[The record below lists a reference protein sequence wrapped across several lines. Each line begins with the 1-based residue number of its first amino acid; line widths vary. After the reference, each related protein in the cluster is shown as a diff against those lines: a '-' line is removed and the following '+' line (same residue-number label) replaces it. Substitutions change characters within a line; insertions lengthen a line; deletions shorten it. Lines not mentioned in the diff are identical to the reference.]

1 MSVQII
7 ATGLKDM
14 LEYVQAVPELA
25 EEAQALAVNDTAR
38 DEEVA
43 IRRDMEA
50 QINFPKGYLS
60 GERYGI
66 RRRATRQLA
75 EAVISGRDR
84 PTSLARFAGG
94 ANVANSRGR
103 PIFVRVKS
111 GQTAKLDR
119 AFLIEL
125 RNGNVGLAIRL
136 PEGQEPDK
144 AYKPVQLTR
153 RGGQLEPIWLLY
165 GPSVDQVLRGVSA
178 DRAPQI
184 AERLQRNFL
193 RQFSR
198 ISSRG

>member
-1 MSVQII
+1 MSIQII

-14 LEYVQAVPELA
+14 VEYIESLPEFA

-43 IRRDMEA
+43 IRRDMET

-94 ANVANSRGR
+94 ATVANSRGR

-111 GQTAKLDR
+111 GQTVKLDR

-144 AYKPVQLTR
+144 AYRPVQLTR

-165 GPSVDQVLRGVSA
+165 GPSVDQVLRGVA
-178 DRAPQI
+178 DDRAPQI
-184 AERLQRNFL
+184 AERLQKNFL